1 MDSQIYQSRR
11 KGYNIIDHRF
21 EGRSLEVY
29 TVDGERLIG
38 LVDEVAVYEIGMYV
52 ENVPIIVERSS
63 ILYMVSGLSDL
74 HGSSECCEKEYVLD
88 EDFIGVDVELRLIN
102 GQEIGGRIVKITK
115 NEIGIAQGNR
125 ALIIPRS
132 KISFIKVGGR

>member
-1 MDSQIYQSRR
+1 MDSQMYQSRR
-11 KGYNIIDHRF
+11 RGYTIIDHRF

-29 TVDGERLIG
+29 TIDGEKLMGLI
-38 LVDEVAVYEIGMYV
+38 DEVAVYEIGMYV
-52 ENVPIIVERSS
+52 ENSPIIIERTS

-74 HGSSECCEKEYVLD
+74 HGSSECCEKEYILD

-102 GQEIGGRIVKITK
+102 GQEISGRIVKITK

-132 KISFIKVGGR
+132 KISFMKVIGR